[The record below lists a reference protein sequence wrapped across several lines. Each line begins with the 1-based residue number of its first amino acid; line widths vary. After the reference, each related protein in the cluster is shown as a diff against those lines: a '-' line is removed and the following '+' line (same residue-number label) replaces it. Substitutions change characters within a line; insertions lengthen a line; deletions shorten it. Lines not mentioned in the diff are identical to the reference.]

1 MYSYNEYFAFFYEC
15 DNVSNLVSKDVGDTF
30 KVIMPTPHNIL
41 ARWDTDNAFHA
52 MDVNQFH
59 FHSPSEHTFN
69 GEHYD
74 LELHIVSKDFSD
86 DLLSVTAIFFD
97 TVAGGSEASVFLD

>member
-1 MYSYNEYFAFFYEC
+1 
-15 DNVSNLVSKDVGDTF
+15 
-30 KVIMPTPHNIL
+30 
-41 ARWDTDNAFHA
+41 
-52 MDVNQFH
+52 
-59 FHSPSEHTFN
+59 
-69 GEHYD
+69 